1 MGEPLRDI
9 RLLKKPRLID
19 KETARKEAERKWL
32 SVCREVDAR
41 DKYRCLC
48 CERKVK
54 RTLTAR
60 ADRIERHHVIP
71 KSLSGA
77 SEPWNVIT
85 LCLECHFKRHVTGE
99 LSIRHS
105 LRHGWVIFQAA
116 WEQWTVQL

>member
-54 RTLTAR
+54 RTLSVR

-71 KSLSGA
+71 KSLSGP

-85 LCLECHFKRHVTGE
+85 LCLACHSARHVTGV
-99 LSIRHS
+99 LSIGHS
-105 LRHGWVIFQAA
+105 MDGRIIFQADG
-116 WEQWTVQL
+116 EPWTVQL